1 MLLNILHL
9 INNKGIKN
17 KIIEFFII
25 MSKLSFFIL
34 IIAIILAMIPLYY
47 KLDKVKEIIGW
58 DNKMDDNYEDKK
70 KLILSKKNQT
80 LEEEFINKFVDLKN
94 ELINYRNN
102 NTYLKYER
110 EAIEKIKQLEKDQ
123 KLFEDFQN
131 NINEKNQKE
140 FQESELK
147 NLTDLI
153 DRYILSEN

>member
-1 MLLNILHL
+1 
-9 INNKGIKN
+9 
-17 KIIEFFII
+17 

-34 IIAIILAMIPLYY
+34 VVAIMIAIIPLYY

-58 DNKMDDNYEDKK
+58 DNKKDDNYQDKK
-70 KLILSKKNQT
+70 MYILNKKNNT
-80 LEEEFINKFVDLKN
+80 LEEEFKLKYIDLKN

-110 EAIEKIKQLEKDQ
+110 EAIEKIKELEIEKNI
-123 KLFEDFQN
+123 FEDFEKI
-131 NINEKNQKE
+131 INEKNQTE
-140 FQESELK
+140 FQEEELK

>member
-25 MSKLSFFIL
+25 MSKISFFIL
-34 IIAIILAMIPLYY
+34 VVAIMIAIIPLYY

-58 DNKMDDNYEDKK
+58 DNKIDDNYQDKAMY
-70 KLILSKKNQT
+70 ILNKKNNT
-80 LEEEFINKFVDLKN
+80 LEEEFKLKYIDLKN